1 MGGGVVITVIDRAI
15 MENASGM
22 RPLGESLRA
31 GAWEVVRGPGGFLGG
46 RPFGLIFVRAR
57 SGAGGGGGGRG
68 DWDWGGE
75 ANGWGG

>member
-1 MGGGVVITVIDRAI
+1 MIDRAI

-31 GAWEVVRGPGGFLGG
+31 GAWEVVRRPGGFLGG

-57 SGAGGGGGGRG
+57 VLRGGVGGGVIGIGEGRLMDGGG
-68 DWDWGGE
+68 
-75 ANGWGG
+75 